1 LLQYTLTNNGKK
13 EKVMLEEFKVEMPNT
28 DAIRIF
34 RSEHDRQEYLMKHGI
49 DVVVMDEVYGVL
61 RVPEWAAGRAE
72 YSRLKT
78 IDCQRWGCD

>member
-1 LLQYTLTNNGKK
+1 
-13 EKVMLEEFKVEMPNT
+13 MPEEFKVEMPNT
-28 DAIRIF
+28 DAVRIF
-34 RSEHDRQEYLMKHGI
+34 SSEHGRQEYLMSHGI

-78 IDCQRWGCD
+78 IDCWCWGCN